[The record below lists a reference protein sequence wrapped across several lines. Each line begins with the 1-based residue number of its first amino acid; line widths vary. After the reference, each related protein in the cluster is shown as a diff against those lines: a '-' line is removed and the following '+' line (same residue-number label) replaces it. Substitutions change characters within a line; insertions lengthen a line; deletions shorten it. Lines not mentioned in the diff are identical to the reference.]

1 VTDVAAA
8 PPGLRERKKLQLR
21 RGLQRVA
28 LRLFAAQ
35 GYDDTTVEQ
44 IVTEAES
51 SLATFYR
58 HFPTKEDVVLYDE
71 FDPLIE
77 QTIAGRPADEPVTD
91 TIRAAVVVV
100 AQAVEADRDQSLTRL
115 RLVTAVPALMAR
127 QALDERKNYELY
139 YRVLA
144 GRSGH
149 PAAGYQLRLVAAALS
164 AALSEA
170 ARYWADQDGTRPLT
184 TLMDEAVTTF
194 EPLLRSLSAAGP

>member
-1 VTDVAAA
+1 MTDVAAA
-8 PPGLRERKKLQLR
+8 PPGLRERKKLRLR
-21 RGLQRVA
+21 RDLQRVA

-35 GYDDTTVEQ
+35 GYDETTVEQ

-77 QTIAGRPADEPVTD
+77 QAIAGRPAGEPVTG
-91 TIRAAVVVV
+91 TIRAAVAAV
-100 AQAVEADRDQSLTRL
+100 AQAAEADRDQSLTRL

-144 GRSGH
+144 GRLGQ
-149 PAAGYQLRLVAAALS
+149 PAHDYQVRLVAAALS

-170 ARYWADQDGTRPLT
+170 ARYWAGHDGIVPLT
-184 TLMDEAVTTF
+184 TVMDEAVTTF
-194 EPLLRSLSAAGP
+194 EPLLRSL